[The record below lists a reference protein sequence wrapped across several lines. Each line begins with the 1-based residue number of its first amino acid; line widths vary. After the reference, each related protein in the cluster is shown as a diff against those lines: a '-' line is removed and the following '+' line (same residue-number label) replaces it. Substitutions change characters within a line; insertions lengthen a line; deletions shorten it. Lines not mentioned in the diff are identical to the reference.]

1 MIEKNVSNISGK
13 HKITPDSAIMSPELL
28 VFVLKSLF
36 PSGDNLFETGDK
48 LSLSGD
54 RLCSPKLPESNSMYS
69 WRRR

>member
-1 MIEKNVSNISGK
+1 
-13 HKITPDSAIMSPELL
+13 MSPELL

-54 RLCSPKLPESNSMYS
+54 RLCSQELPELFFTISQYVRISPRLLSVFKMSNYY
-69 WRRR
+69 

>member
-1 MIEKNVSNISGK
+1 
-13 HKITPDSAIMSPELL
+13 MSPELL